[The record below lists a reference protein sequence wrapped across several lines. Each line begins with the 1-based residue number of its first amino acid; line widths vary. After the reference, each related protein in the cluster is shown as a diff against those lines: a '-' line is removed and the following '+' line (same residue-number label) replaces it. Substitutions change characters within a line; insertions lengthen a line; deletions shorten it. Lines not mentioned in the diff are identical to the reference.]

1 MRQNLT
7 GCNPSLHFTTS
18 NSKSQQSQPEISK
31 PQKVKHLCDR
41 LVFEF
46 ENRLSDWEITALS
59 RISMLYQGKAT
70 DRELTMI
77 ADICDRLGIAGGV

>member
-1 MRQNLT
+1 MSIPNY
-7 GCNPSLHFTTS
+7 TS
-18 NSKSQQSQPEISK
+18 RCKANTKSPKEI
-31 PQKVKHLCDR
+31 KHLCDR

-46 ENRLSDWEITALS
+46 ESRLSDWEIKALS

-77 ADICDRLGIAGGV
+77 ADICDRLGIAGRVA